1 MNKLGRRQ
9 FIAGSMGTVALGAL
23 AGRKATAAS
32 DKVVVGVMGVGN
44 RGDLPPITVPLIV
57 REFKHLTR
65 FRGAG
70 QKDVNL
76 SLF

>member
-1 MNKLGRRQ
+1 MGRRQ

-44 RGDLPPITVPLIV
+44 RGDLP
-57 REFKHLTR
+57 
-65 FRGAG
+65 
-70 QKDVNL
+70 
-76 SLF
+76 